1 LAGRQSAQRVRGVV
15 EPTIPLLLRFK
26 RVVLRYDRT
35 QPALRPLLTLAS
47 ALISIRWLVRKELRD
62 RSYREANSNH
72 E

>member
-1 LAGRQSAQRVRGVV
+1 VQRVRGVV

-47 ALISIRWLVRKELRD
+47 ALISIRWLVRKEL
-62 RSYREANSNH
+62 
-72 E
+72 